1 MDYKIE
7 WLHFQLYS
15 WFSFRVSYTIRSDIN
30 KEHYKV
36 RTSNYK
42 KALLRTICDYIA
54 GMTDKYIMDRH
65 EEFYN
70 ITC

>member
-1 MDYKIE
+1 MDEKTKKIKIE
-7 WLHFQLYS
+7 N
-15 WFSFRVSYTIRSDIN
+15 IRSDIN

-65 EEFYN
+65 KESYN
-70 ITC
+70 ITY